1 MANRT
6 FGWVQNPSSTDTLRD
21 ILGIFVPNST
31 FHSFMVNERLPLLAS
46 AGLFK
51 EKSLYMNFQ
60 KILRSNKPIAYE
72 TLKGQGAGGVS
83 RSDAKCSGL
92 VQAAVTGQKFKT
104 YFVNGEELRI
114 KKPYTD
120 DWTADGFLRWAV
132 SLGFLDYNYS
142 DDTCRITEEG
152 IALVNAHT
160 DKEKN
165 EILGRAF
172 LAYPP
177 VCRVLGLLAQYH
189 HLTKFEIGS
198 KLGFTDEAGFTSF
211 PQNIWVQAYE
221 ESSDDAERSKMRSD
235 TEGSSDKYA
244 RMICG
249 WLSSIDWVRRYSKNV
264 EEKFGS
270 KTYNCI
276 IDSAFEITALGMMNY
291 RKALGK
297 SKASR
302 IPKIVYREM
311 LASKAADANYLR
323 MRRAFILDCLS
334 NHTYKTIDEIIGY
347 LKDKNINEQY
357 TTIKDDLTGLVNIG
371 LDIKI
376 DNDSYKLND
385 KILKLVPYENNV
397 SKNVSDVV
405 EIKDRA
411 RLKLHYIDHKYL
423 TLIDYA
429 FSGTRNCVDFEIYTI
444 DLLVNELS
452 FNGAHLGGSR
462 KPDGIF
468 YEGQDGVIIDNK
480 AYSRG
485 FTITRS
491 MADEMIRY
499 VQENNDRKP
508 SRNSNQWWLI
518 FDKGVQHFYFVFISS
533 LFRGDIPH
541 MLDNIKQSTGVDG
554 CVLTAENLLYYADLI
569 KGGKLSKAEFVKMFG
584 CNMALEPRMSYK
596 LDESTN
602 HIREPYPAIKDS
614 YFYSQV
620 AENVSQN

>member
-21 ILGIFVPNST
+21 ILGIFVPNSA

-46 AGLFK
+46 ADLFK
-51 EKSLYMNFQ
+51 EKRLYLFFQ
-60 KILRSNKPIAYE
+60 KILRSNKPITYE
-72 TLKGQGAGGVS
+72 ILKGQGSGGES
-83 RSDAKCSGL
+83 RADAKCSGL

-104 YFVNGEELRI
+104 YIIDGKELRI

-120 DWTADGFLRWAV
+120 DWTAEGFLRWAV

-142 DDTCRITEEG
+142 DDTCKITEEG
-152 IALVNAHT
+152 IALVNAQT
-160 DKEKN
+160 EKEMN

-172 LAYPP
+172 LLYPP
-177 VCRVLGLLAQYH
+177 VCRVLGLLAKHH
-189 HLTKFEIGS
+189 HLTKFELGS
-198 KLGFTDEAGFTSF
+198 RLGFTDEAGFTSI

-221 ESSDDAERSKMRSD
+221 ESSDEEEKRKIRSN

-249 WLSSIDWVRRYSKNV
+249 WLSSINWVRRCPKNV

-270 KTYNCI
+270 KTYHSI
-276 IDSAFEITALGMMNY
+276 IDSAFEITAHGMMNY

-323 MRRAFILDCLS
+323 MRRTCILECLS
-334 NHTYKTIDEIIGY
+334 NHKYKTMDEIIDY
-347 LKDKNINEQY
+347 LKIKNINEHY
-357 TTIKDDLTGLVNIG
+357 TTIKDDLTGLINIG
-371 LDIKI
+371 LDIEEAH
-376 DNDSYKLND
+376 DSYKLND
-385 KILKLVPYENNV
+385 KILKLVPYENHEAE
-397 SKNVSDVV
+397 KVSDVV
-405 EIKDRA
+405 VNIKDRA
-411 RLKLHYIDHKYL
+411 RLKLHYINHKYL

-429 FSGTRNCVDFEIYTI
+429 FSGKQNCLDFEIYTI

-452 FNGAHLGGSR
+452 FNGAHLGGAR

-468 YEGQDGVIIDNK
+468 FDGHDGVIIDNK

-499 VQENNDRKP
+499 VQENNDRNP
-508 SRNSNQWWLI
+508 SRNSNQWWLS
-518 FDKGVQHFYFVFISS
+518 FDKSVYHFNFVFISS
-533 LFRGDIPH
+533 LFRGDIFH
-541 MLDNIKQSTGVDG
+541 MLDNIKQSTGVNG
-554 CVLTAENLLYYADLI
+554 CVITAENLLYFADSI
-569 KGGKLSKAEFVKMFG
+569 KGGKLTKAAFVKMFG
-584 CNMALEPRMSYK
+584 CNMPLEPKENDSPE
-596 LDESTN
+596 DSTN
-602 HIREPYPAIKDS
+602 YIRTRYQTIKDTHFHS
-614 YFYSQV
+614 LA
-620 AENVSQN
+620 AEEVS